1 MADVAAFAGGST
13 AHQRLYLRTLM
24 RELELAT
31 DRFTFQH
38 RGPFA
43 DAGLPEPPYGADIDA
58 HLRGLTKPQASALIK
73 ALLARCDRDD
83 DEDEDDDD

>member
-1 MADVAAFAGGST
+1 MAEAVAAFAGGST

-24 RELELAT
+24 REAELTT

-38 RGPFA
+38 RDPFK
-43 DAGLPEPPYGADIDA
+43 DAGLPEPAYGADIDA
-58 HLRGLTKPQASALIK
+58 HLRTLSKPQASALIK
-73 ALLARCDRDD
+73 ALLMRCGRD